1 MKIFITGGTGFVGRE
16 IVRQLHEEGRTIRLL
31 VRNPDSER
39 VQEIISRYH
48 VEVHAGNVLDAG
60 SLAGALEGMHA
71 VIHLVGIIGEIGE
84 NTFENIHT
92 VGTQNILAAT
102 REAGIER
109 FVHMSALGVR
119 PASVS
124 RYHQSK
130 WAAEEEVR
138 QSDLDYTIFRPS
150 LIYGPDDQFVNLFAR
165 ISRFCPII
173 PILAEDRFHFQPVAV
188 ETVATAFV
196 HSVAAPKS
204 IGETYDVCG
213 PEALSLSQ
221 IVDEICVVLGR
232 KRLKLRLPLAISRRQ
247 AAFLEFIF
255 PRLFRKPAP
264 LNRDQLIMLHEDNR
278 GNPQPA
284 NDLFGLEALPFRA
297 GIARYL
303 KRGRSEQA
311 TRQFHTP

>member
-1 MKIFITGGTGFVGRE
+1 MRPRRGCRSSFPDSTYFNLFLMKIFITGGTGFVGRE

-48 VEVHAGNVLDAG
+48 VEVHAGN
-60 SLAGALEGMHA
+60 
-71 VIHLVGIIGEIGE
+71 HLVGIIGEIGE

-165 ISRFCPII
+165 ISRFCPIL
-173 PILAEDRFHFQPVAV
+173 PILADDRFHFQPVAV
-188 ETVATAFV
+188 ETVATAFMR
-196 HSVAAPKS
+196 SVAEPKS
-204 IGETYDVCG
+204 ISETYDLCG
-213 PEALSLSQ
+213 PEALTLSQ
-221 IVDEICVVLGR
+221 IVDEICAVLGR
-232 KRLKLRLPLAISRRQ
+232 KRLKLRLPLAVTRGQ

-255 PRLFRKPAP
+255 PRLFRKPAL
-264 LNRDQLIMLHEDNR
+264 LNPDQLIMLHEDNL

-284 NDLFGLEALPFRA
+284 N
-297 GIARYL
+297 
-303 KRGRSEQA
+303 
-311 TRQFHTP
+311 